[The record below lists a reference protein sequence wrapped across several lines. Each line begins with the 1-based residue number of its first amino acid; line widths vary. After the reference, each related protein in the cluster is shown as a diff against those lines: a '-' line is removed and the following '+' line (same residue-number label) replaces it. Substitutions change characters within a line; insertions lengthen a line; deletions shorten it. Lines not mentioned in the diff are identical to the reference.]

1 MRAVAGR
8 GGGGARVLVVDSRRR
23 IPRTD
28 TLLGQPP
35 FAEAVGRLGTATVK
49 QAITAAQEQARR
61 GEIAPEDVPGQA
73 AGLLPASA
81 TTLRPVINATGV
93 LLHTNLG
100 RAPLSAA
107 ARAALETSAG
117 CTDVEYDLATGQRAR
132 RGRGAL
138 DALRAACPQAED
150 VHIVNNNAAALV
162 LAATTLAQGREIIIS
177 RGEMVEIGDGFR
189 LPDLLASTGA
199 RLREVGTTNRTTVAD
214 YAAAIGPDTGFILKV
229 HPSNFRV
236 LGFTGEATIAEL
248 ARVKPAGMPAQAAP
262 PRLEAGPVPVVAD
275 IGSGLL
281 APEPVLPD
289 EPDAATALASG
300 AALVTASGDKLLGGP
315 QAGLLLGRGDLIA
328 ALRRHPLARAL
339 RVDKLTLAALEAT
352 LRGPATPTATALHEP
367 VERLRDRA
375 GRLAARL
382 AGAGLDARV
391 TESDAVVGGGG
402 APGVRLPSAAV
413 SLPATMGSS
422 LRKNLPP
429 VAGRIE
435 DGRLLLDLRT
445 VDPADD
451 DLLREAVLAAAAGLP
466 GPAN

>member
-1 MRAVAGR
+1 
-8 GGGGARVLVVDSRRR
+8 VLVVDSRRR

-35 FAEAVGRLGTATVK
+35 FAKAVGRLGAATVK
-49 QAITAAQEQARR
+49 QAITAAQDQARR
-61 GEIAPEDVPGQA
+61 GEIAPEDVPDLA

-107 ARAALETSAG
+107 ARAALATSAG

-138 DALRAACPQAED
+138 DALRAACPAAQD

-162 LAATTLAQGREIIIS
+162 LAATALARGREIIIS

-229 HPSNFRV
+229 HPSNFRI
-236 LGFTGEATIAEL
+236 LGFTSDAPIAEL
-248 ARVKPAGMPAQAAP
+248 AAMTARTEMTKAAGP
-262 PRLEAGPVPVVAD
+262 PGREAGPVPVVAD

-375 GRLAARL
+375 GQLAADL
-382 AGAGLDARV
+382 ARAGLDARA

-413 SLPATMGSS
+413 SLPATLGSS
-422 LRKNLPP
+422 LRKNNPP

-451 DLLREAVLAAAAGLP
+451 DLLREAVLAAAAGQEPDSRLE
-466 GPAN
+466 

>member
-1 MRAVAGR
+1 M
-8 GGGGARVLVVDSRRR
+8 DSRRR

-28 TLLGQPP
+28 TLLAQPP
-35 FAEAVGRLGTATVK
+35 FTEAVGRLGAATVK
-49 QAITAAQEQARR
+49 QVITAAQDRARR
-61 GEIAPEDVPGQA
+61 GEIAPEDVPDLA
-73 AGLLPASA
+73 ARLLPASA
-81 TTLRPVINATGV
+81 TTLLPVINATGV

-107 ARAALETSAG
+107 ARAALQTSAG

-162 LAATTLAQGREIIIS
+162 LAATVLAQGREIIVS

-236 LGFTGEATIAEL
+236 LGFTGEASIAEL
-248 ARVKPAGMPAQAAP
+248 ARIKPARMRPAETTARPGAP
-262 PRLEAGPVPVVAD
+262 GTGPVPVVAD

-315 QAGLLLGRGDLIA
+315 QAGLLLGQAGLIT

-367 VERLRDRA
+367 VQRLRDRA

-391 TESDAVVGGGG
+391 SESDAVVGGGG

-413 SLPATMGSS
+413 SLPATLGSS
-422 LRKNLPP
+422 LRKNRPP

-451 DLLREAVLAAAAGLP
+451 DLLREAVLAAAAGP
-466 GPAN
+466 PAGRPDPADRPR

>member
-1 MRAVAGR
+1 M
-8 GGGGARVLVVDSRRR
+8 LVVDTRRR

-28 TLLGQPP
+28 TLLAQPP
-35 FAEAVGRLGTATVK
+35 FAEAVGRLGAATVK
-49 QAITAAQEQARR
+49 QAITAAQDQARR
-61 GEIAPEDVPGQA
+61 GEIAPEEVPDHA

-81 TTLRPVINATGV
+81 TTLQPVINATGV

-107 ARAALETSAG
+107 ARAAVAASAG

-138 DALRAACPQAED
+138 DALRAACPAAQD
-150 VHIVNNNAAALV
+150 VHVVNNNAAALV
-162 LAATTLAQGREIIIS
+162 LAATALAGGREIIIS

-189 LPDLLASTGA
+189 LPDLLVSTGA
-199 RLREVGTTNRTTVAD
+199 RLREVGTTNRTTAAD
-214 YAAAIGPDTGFILKV
+214 YAAAAGPDTGFILKV

-236 LGFTGEATIAEL
+236 LGFTSDAPIAEL
-248 ARVKPAGMPAQAAP
+248 ARLG
-262 PRLEAGPVPVVAD
+262 VPVVAD

-315 QAGLLLGRGDLIA
+315 QAGLLLGRGDLIT

-352 LRGPATPTATALHEP
+352 LRGPVTPTAAALHEP

-382 AGAGLDARV
+382 AARGLDARV
-391 TESDAVVGGGG
+391 TGSDAVVGGGG

-413 SLPATMGSS
+413 SLPATLGSS
-422 LRKNLPP
+422 LRKNRPP
-429 VAGRIE
+429 VAGRLE

-445 VDPADD
+445 VDPAQD
-451 DLLREAVLAAAAGLP
+451 DLLQAAVLSAAAGQRPDIP
-466 GPAN
+466 GAGKPG